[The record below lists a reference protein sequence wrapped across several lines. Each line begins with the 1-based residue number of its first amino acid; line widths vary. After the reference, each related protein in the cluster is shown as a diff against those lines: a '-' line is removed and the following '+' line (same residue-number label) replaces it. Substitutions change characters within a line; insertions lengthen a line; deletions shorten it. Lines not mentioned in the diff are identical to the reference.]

1 MNISRIISIV
11 VYIFFIAS
19 CSSKKPEGEV
29 QTVDQM
35 YNEGIEKLGKKDYDK
50 SIEKFEELERTYPY
64 SKWATKAE
72 IMSAYSSYKDEK
84 YDDSIATLDRFIKLH
99 PGNSD
104 IEYAYYLKALSYYE
118 QISDVTKDQ
127 SYSEYAK
134 TSLQEVVSRFPNT
147 RYANDCKLKLD
158 LVNDHLAGKEVEVGR
173 FYLKQGNTLAGIN
186 RFQKVIQNYDTTA
199 HVPEALH
206 RLVEA
211 YVSLGV
217 KAEAIKYASVLG
229 YNFPESKWYERSYR
243 LLEGKKPEAQSA
255 EVAED
260 KWYNYK
266 SWKGMIF
273 KPAEAAENDG
283 VTDRDLIDGIDRTV
297 DEHNLSDPSS
307 IEIAPKGE
315 GFHPIKKM
323 KSWFS
328 GLKMPFTK

>member
-1 MNISRIISIV
+1 MNISKILSLALCV
-11 VYIFFIAS
+11 VFIAS
-19 CSSKKPEGEV
+19 CSSKKHDDTTE
-29 QTVDQM
+29 TVDQL
-35 YNEGIEKLGKKDYDK
+35 YNEATDNLQKKKYDK
-50 SIEKFEELERTYPY
+50 AIEKFEELERTYPY

-84 YDDSIATLDRFIKLH
+84 YDDAIATLDRFIKLH
-99 PGNSD
+99 PGNED

-134 TSLQEVVSRFPNT
+134 TALQEVISRFPNT

-173 FYLKQGNTLAGIN
+173 FYLKQGNTLAAIN
-186 RFQKVIQNYDTTA
+186 RFQVVIQKYDTTA

-206 RLVEA
+206 RLVES
-211 YVSLGV
+211 YVTLGV
-217 KAEAIKYASVLG
+217 KQEATKYAAVLG
-229 YNFPESKWYERSYR
+229 YNFPDSKWYERSYK
-243 LLEGKKPEAQSA
+243 LLEGKKPEADK

-273 KPAEAAENDG
+273 KPANAAES
-283 VTDRDLIDGIDRTV
+283 DGISTDELVEGVDRSVKEGDLPPQSATQ
-297 DEHNLSDPSS
+297 
-307 IEIAPKGE
+307 GE
-315 GFHPIKKM
+315 PQSEGVHPLKKM

-328 GLKMPFTK
+328 GLKVPFLNK